1 LVTTNAAYVGIDKS
15 QIALQV
21 RFDWPRDLLTYFQER
36 GRGSRQRGVR
46 STCVLYADLSSYV
59 FLLCQ
64 LVRGSEHTDITVEA
78 QSGECDGFNSAIS
91 PRRPPARPAN
101 TSQEDFALGLTAKKR
116 LRDRCIEELHE
127 VLRFFCL
134 DLGCQH
140 ERGEVYLSSGCLD
153 SMTATVRCSSCP
165 ICNRR
170 YHKDFLPVFRSGVD
184 AFLEWLTLTAKLPFI
199 VDRKIQ
205 VSSLLMTS
213 TYWKEIVFDKSSTSI
228 TRTNVDSLFLSLAAS
243 GILDIQNSPDGI
255 RWMLGRPAP
264 TTATTDTNVGLI
276 HATIGTAR
284 YTLDEY
290 WVGIN
295 LHPVTRIRVRTLA
308 IPTRY
313 VTVII

>member
-1 LVTTNAAYVGIDKS
+1 MVTTNAANVGIDKS

-36 GRGSRQRGVR
+36 GRGSRQPGVR

-64 LVRGSEHTDITVEA
+64 LVRGSEHTNITVES
-78 QSGECDGFNSAIS
+78 QLGECEGFNSAIS

-101 TSQEDFALGLTAKKR
+101 TSQEDFALGPTAKKH
-116 LRDRCIEELHE
+116 LRDRCIEELHK

-140 ERGEVYLSSGCLD
+140 ERGEIYLSIGSLD
-153 SMTATVRCSSCP
+153 SVTATAWCSSCP

-170 YHKDFLPVFRSGVD
+170 YHKQFLPVYRSGVV

-205 VSSLLMTS
+205 VSSLLMTR
-213 TYWKEIVFDKSSTSI
+213 TNWKEIVFDKSSTSI

-243 GILDIQNSPDGI
+243 GILEIQNSPDGI
-255 RWMLGRPAP
+255 RWMLGRQAP
-264 TTATTDTNVGLI
+264 TITTTDTNVALI
-276 HATIGTAR
+276 HATIGTAK

-295 LHPVTRIRVRTLA
+295 LHPVTRIRVRTPA
-308 IPTRY
+308 IPTP
-313 VTVII
+313 